1 MNTKPCRIHSWILT
15 LVGVLP
21 INHDYAWYLQSG
33 KRKKKKGFL
42 SNFQLDTVDKALQV
56 TWEGWWPGT
65 GEFDLEHTS
74 QQLGFASSSILTW
87 NRRTRILLGFPW
99 ALKAMLCA
107 KSHHDTALI
116 DLFNKDDLI
125 RLAPGTLLNLKPC
138 RYYQNIFACEPR
150 MSLGSSVIGK
160 TVIRGWLVT
169 ICSTIPWGSN

>member
-1 MNTKPCRIHSWILT
+1 MTT
-15 LVGVLP
+15 LGTSRVG
-21 INHDYAWYLQSG
+21 
-33 KRKKKKGFL
+33 KEKKKKGFL
-42 SNFQLDTVDKALQV
+42 SNFQMDTVDKAWQV

-99 ALKAMLCA
+99 ALKAALCA

-116 DLFNKDDLI
+116 DLFNKDDLN

-160 TVIRGWLVT
+160 TVIRRRLVT

>member
-1 MNTKPCRIHSWILT
+1 MTT
-15 LVGVLP
+15 LGTSRVG
-21 INHDYAWYLQSG
+21 
-33 KRKKKKGFL
+33 KEKKKKGFL
-42 SNFQLDTVDKALQV
+42 SNFQLDTVDKAWQV

-99 ALKAMLCA
+99 ALKAALCA

-116 DLFNKDDLI
+116 DLFNKDDLN

-160 TVIRGWLVT
+160 TVIRRRLVT

>member
-21 INHDYAWYLQSG
+21 ISHGYAWYLQSG

-42 SNFQLDTVDKALQV
+42 SNFQLDTVDKAWQV

-99 ALKAMLCA
+99 ALKAVLCA

-160 TVIRGWLVT
+160 TVIRRRLVT